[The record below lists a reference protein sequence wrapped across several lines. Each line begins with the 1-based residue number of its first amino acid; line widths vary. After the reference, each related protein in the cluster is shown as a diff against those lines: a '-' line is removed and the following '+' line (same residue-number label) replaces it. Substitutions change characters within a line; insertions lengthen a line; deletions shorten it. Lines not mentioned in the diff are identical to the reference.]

1 MLSIGAV
8 YGGPKSEYGLIMEF
22 EKRLMCMVS
31 DMRGDFK
38 FGSTAALNVVF
49 HIPGSIIRNLD
60 YEGLRDGKFSRARKL
75 LMIQVA
81 VPKEIAESQ
90 DEEAIFRFLF
100 DSLREANRIAA
111 LYFKKK
117 KIEYSQP
124 KYLGLVDA
132 VEEKFRQTMQGHDGK

>member
-1 MLSIGAV
+1 MLGIGAV
-8 YGGPKSEYGLIMEF
+8 YGGPKSEYGPI
-22 EKRLMCMVS
+22 EKFVNRLMNMVS
-31 DMRGDFK
+31 EMVGDFK
-38 FGSTAALNVVF
+38 IGSAAALNVVF

-60 YEGLRDGKFSRARKL
+60 YEGLRNGRYWKEDKV

-90 DEEAIFRFLF
+90 DEEAIFHFLF

-132 VEEKFRQTMQGHDGK
+132 VEEKFRQTMQDH